1 MLPSIA
7 LYTSPLPRLVPV
19 PLPTPGLL
27 GNSVVQGPSVLWFLY
42 RRHTRLHR
50 ADGTTWRCT
59 CYNSPWE
66 AHRPRSRK
74 EGRTVLAARPSAVTS
89 PERAIS
95 LRLFPHPPW
104 ACQYL
109 TWRLRPLPL
118 LCVRACVR
126 RRWLRGQVG
135 AARCCFWFFCG
146 RGPCPA
152 VWGCGAG
159 EARGSQPFGSPSS
172 SARGLAGRRA
182 SAWPR
187 VPRGRAGA
195 REGKR
200 RGRRVSR
207 GPGRPGDVD
216 A

>member
-1 MLPSIA
+1 MEH
-7 LYTSPLPRLVPV
+7 V
-19 PLPTPGLL
+19 GL
-27 GNSVVQGPSVLWFLY
+27 S
-42 RRHTRLHR
+42 RD
-50 ADGTTWRCT
+50 DGTTWWRT
-59 CYNSPWE
+59 RYNSPCE
-66 AHRPRSRK
+66 AHHPGAAK
-74 EGRTVLAARPSAVTS
+74 EEGTVLAARPSVATS
-89 PERAIS
+89 PECANS

-126 RRWLRGQVG
+126 LRLLRGQVG
-135 AARCCFWFFCG
+135 AARCCFWLFCG
-146 RGPCPA
+146 RRLRPA
-152 VWGCGAG
+152 VLDGGAE
-159 EARGSQPFGSPSS
+159 EARGSQPFASTSS

-187 VPRGRAGA
+187 APRGRASA

-207 GPGRPGDVD
+207 GPDRPGDVD

>member
-1 MLPSIA
+1 MLPIIA
-7 LYTSPLPRLVPV
+7 LDIPSSRSLTPCHLPILRSPGEL
-19 PLPTPGLL
+19 
-27 GNSVVQGPSVLWFLY
+27 VVQRPLVLWHLY
-42 RRHTRLHR
+42 RNHTQLNR
-50 ADGTTWRCT
+50 ADSTTWRQT
-59 CYNSPWE
+59 RYNYSPWE
-66 AHRPRSRK
+66 AHHPGA
-74 EGRTVLAARPSAVTS
+74 GRGRAVPATRPSMVAS
-89 PERAIS
+89 AERAIS
-95 LRLFPHPPW
+95 PRLFPHPPRG
-104 ACQYL
+104 CQYL

-118 LCVRACVR
+118 LCVRACVW

-135 AARCCFWFFCG
+135 AACCCFWFFRG
-146 RGPCPA
+146 RRRCPA
-152 VWGCGAG
+152 VLGCGAC
-159 EARGSQPFGSPSS
+159 EARGSQPFGSPSC

-187 VPRGRAGA
+187 APRGRAGA